1 MGIFVGS
8 MFVIS
13 SEKLFN
19 NDVIGDTA
27 EGPNGHIVVIFGG
40 HARTGHMLS
49 QISINKLISD
59 NRPLPLAILSNI
71 ISSHVVPSLQGV
83 H

>member
-40 HARTGHMLS
+40 HARPGDMLS
-49 QISINKLISD
+49 QISIN
-59 NRPLPLAILSNI
+59 
-71 ISSHVVPSLQGV
+71 
-83 H
+83 